1 MTTNSIYFLLLA
13 VFVLLIFSAFSS
25 GSETGM
31 MASNKIKLRNLSKD
45 AKGARRALKLLQ
57 RPDILL
63 SSILIGNNFANI
75 LASAIV
81 TIIMIDYFGGN
92 VLLGSIILTMVILIF
107 SEITPKTIASVY
119 PESFAIKSS
128 WMLKILVILLKPLVW
143 LTNIVSSRLLK
154 IFNVDPLGSATNDNL
169 NSDELRTLL
178 DEHGDLIP
186 EQSREMLSSILG
198 MEELTVEDIMTP
210 HAEIIGIDITHS
222 LVEAQKIIESSY
234 YSRLPVF
241 KKSIDNI
248 IGMLHL
254 KDSYQFIEAL
264 EAELDVKNIL
274 LETTFISQSTTIS
287 TQLNKFQQQ
296 DNNLSLVVDEYG
308 EIQGLLTMEDIFTEI
323 VGKFGA
329 AKADLE
335 KEFLIKKDGSVIADG
350 NSKIRELNNF
360 MNWDIDE
367 DGSKT
372 INGTITDYLDQIPQE
387 NVCLEI
393 KDYRIEILNIEDNSI
408 EKVKIKKRRSG
419 RGRSGRRESRR
430 TGGG

>member
-1 MTTNSIYFLLLA
+1 
-13 VFVLLIFSAFSS
+13 
-25 GSETGM
+25 
-31 MASNKIKLRNLSKD
+31 MASNKVKLRNLSKD

-63 SSILIGNNFANI
+63 SSILISNNFANI

-81 TIIMIDYFGGN
+81 TIMMIDYFDGN
-92 VLLGSIILTMVILIF
+92 VLLGSIILTLVILIF

-119 PESFAIKSS
+119 PESFATKSS
-128 WMLKILVILLKPLVW
+128 WMLKILVVLLKPLVW

-154 IFNVDPLGSATNDNL
+154 ILNVDPLGSATNDNL

-264 EAELDVKNIL
+264 EAGLDVKNIL

-308 EIQGLLTMEDIFTEI
+308 EIQGLLTLEDIFTEI

-329 AKADLE
+329 AKAELE
-335 KEFLIKKDGSVIADG
+335 KEFLKKKDGSVIADG

-360 MNWDIDE
+360 MDWDIDE

-372 INGTITDYLDQIPQE
+372 INGAITDYLDQIPQE

-393 KDYRIEILNIEDNSI
+393 GNYRIEILKIEDNFIS
-408 EKVKIKKRRSG
+408 KAKIHKK
-419 RGRSGRRESRR
+419 
-430 TGGG
+430 

>member
-1 MTTNSIYFLLLA
+1 
-13 VFVLLIFSAFSS
+13 
-25 GSETGM
+25 
-31 MASNKIKLRNLSKD
+31 MASNKIKLRNLSKKH
-45 AKGARRALKLLQ
+45 KGAKRALKLLQ

-63 SSILIGNNFANI
+63 SSILVSNNFANI
-75 LASAIV
+75 LASAMV
-81 TIIMIDYFGGN
+81 TILMIDYFDGN
-92 VLLGSIILTMVILIF
+92 VLLGSIILTLVILIF

-119 PESFAIKSS
+119 PEDFAIKSS
-128 WMLKILVILLKPLVW
+128 WPLKTMVFFLKPLVW
-143 LTNIVSSRLLK
+143 FTNLISSRILK
-154 IFNVDPLGSATNDNL
+154 ILNVDPMQSASNDNL

-186 EQSREMLSSILG
+186 IQSREMLSSILG

-210 HAEIIGIDITHS
+210 HAEIIGIDITKS
-222 LVEAQKIIESSY
+222 IEAAQKIIGSSY

-241 KKSIDNI
+241 KNSIDHVV
-248 IGMLHL
+248 GMLHL
-254 KDSYQFIEAL
+254 KDSHQFIEAL
-264 EAELDVKNIL
+264 EEKADIKNL
-274 LETTFISQSTTIS
+274 LFETTFISQTTTLS
-287 TQLNKFQQQ
+287 TQLNQFQKQ
-296 DNNLSLVVDEYG
+296 DNNLALVVDEYG

-329 AKADLE
+329 ARADLE
-335 KEFLIKKDGSVIADG
+335 KEFIRKKDGSVIADG

-393 KDYRIEILNIEDNSI
+393 NNYRIEILNIDDNSI
-408 EKVKIKKRRSG
+408 EKVKIKKRRAKLPLLN
-419 RGRSGRRESRR
+419 
-430 TGGG
+430 

>member
-1 MTTNSIYFLLLA
+1 M
-13 VFVLLIFSAFSS
+13 LLIFSAFSS

-81 TIIMIDYFGGN
+81 TIIMIDYFDGN
-92 VLLGSIILTMVILIF
+92 VLLGSVILTLVILIF

-119 PESFAIKSS
+119 PENFATKSS
-128 WMLKILVILLKPLVW
+128 WLLKVMVVLFKPLVW
-143 LTNIVSSRLLK
+143 LTNIVSSRILNA
-154 IFNVDPLGSATNDNL
+154 FNVDPMESASNDNL

-178 DEHGDLIP
+178 EEHGDLIP
-186 EQSREMLSSILG
+186 NQSREMLSSILG

-210 HAEIIGIDITHS
+210 HAEIIGIDITQS
-222 LVEAQKIIESSY
+222 IEEAQKIIASSY

-241 KKSIDNI
+241 KKSIDSV

-254 KDSYQFIEAL
+254 KDSHQFIEAL
-264 EAELDVKNIL
+264 EDQLDIKNLL
-274 LETTFISQSTTIS
+274 LETTFISQSTTLS
-287 TQLNKFQQQ
+287 VQLNQFQNQ
-296 DNNLSLVVDEYG
+296 DNNLGLVVDEYG
-308 EIQGLLTMEDIFTEI
+308 EIQGLLTMEDIFNEI

-329 AKADLE
+329 ARADLE
-335 KEFLIKKDGSVIADG
+335 KGFLRKKDGSVIADG
-350 NSKIRELNNF
+350 NSKIRELNSF
-360 MNWDIDE
+360 MSWDIDE
-367 DGSKT
+367 EGSKT
-372 INGTITDYLDQIPQE
+372 LNGVITDYLDQIPQE

-393 KDYRIEILNIEDNSI
+393 NGYRIEILGIEENSI
-408 EKVKIKKRRSG
+408 TKVKIKKKGS
-419 RGRSGRRESRR
+419 
-430 TGGG
+430 

>member
-1 MTTNSIYFLLLA
+1 M
-13 VFVLLIFSAFSS
+13 LLIFSAFSS

-81 TIIMIDYFGGN
+81 TIIMIDYFDGN
-92 VLLGSIILTMVILIF
+92 VLLGSVILTIVILIF

-119 PESFAIKSS
+119 PENFATKSS
-128 WMLKILVILLKPLVW
+128 WLLKAMVVLFKPLVW
-143 LTNIVSSRLLK
+143 LTNIVSSRILNA
-154 IFNVDPLGSATNDNL
+154 FNVDPMESASNDNL

-178 DEHGDLIP
+178 EEHGDLIP
-186 EQSREMLSSILG
+186 NQSREMLSSILG

-210 HAEIIGIDITHS
+210 HAEIIGIDITQS
-222 LVEAQKIIESSY
+222 IEEAQKIIASSY

-241 KKSIDNI
+241 KKSIDSV

-254 KDSYQFIEAL
+254 KDSHQFIEAL
-264 EAELDVKNIL
+264 EDQLDIKNLL
-274 LETTFISQSTTIS
+274 LETTFISQSTTLS
-287 TQLNKFQQQ
+287 VQLNQFQNQ
-296 DNNLSLVVDEYG
+296 DNNLGLVVDEYG
-308 EIQGLLTMEDIFTEI
+308 EIQGLLTMEDIFNEI

-329 AKADLE
+329 ARADLE
-335 KEFLIKKDGSVIADG
+335 KGFLRKKDGSVIADG
-350 NSKIRELNNF
+350 NSKIRELNSF
-360 MNWDIDE
+360 MSWDIDE
-367 DGSKT
+367 EGSKT
-372 INGTITDYLDQIPQE
+372 LNGVITDYLDQIPQE

-393 KDYRIEILNIEDNSI
+393 NGYRIEILGIEENSI
-408 EKVKIKKRRSG
+408 TKVKIKKKGS
-419 RGRSGRRESRR
+419 
-430 TGGG
+430 

>member
-1 MTTNSIYFLLLA
+1 M
-13 VFVLLIFSAFSS
+13 LLIFSAFSS

-45 AKGARRALKLLQ
+45 SKGSKRALKLLQ

-81 TIIMIDYFGGN
+81 TILMIDYFGGN
-92 VLLGSIILTMVILIF
+92 VLLGSIILTLIILIF

-119 PESFAIKSS
+119 PESFATKSS
-128 WMLKILVILLKPLVW
+128 WLLKLIVILFKPFVW
-143 LTNIVSSRLLK
+143 LTNIVSSRILK
-154 IFNVDPLGSATNDNL
+154 IFNVDPMQSTANDNL

-178 DEHGDLIP
+178 KEHGDLIP
-186 EQSREMLSSILG
+186 SQSREMLASILG

-210 HAEIIGIDITHS
+210 HAEIIGIDITERIE
-222 LVEAQKIIESSY
+222 VAQKIIGSSY

-241 KKSIDNI
+241 KESIDHV

-254 KDSYQFIEAL
+254 KDTHQFIEAL
-264 EAELDVKNIL
+264 EAGIDVKEL
-274 LETTFISQSTTIS
+274 LYDTTFISQSTTLS
-287 TQLNKFQQQ
+287 TQLDQFQQQ

-329 AKADLE
+329 ARADLE
-335 KEFLIKKDGSVIADG
+335 KELVKKNDGSVIADG

-360 MNWDIDE
+360 MGWDIDE

-372 INGTITDYLDQIPQE
+372 INGAITDYLDQIPQE

-393 KDYRIEILNIEDNSI
+393 DGYRIEILKIEENSI
-408 EKVKIKKRRSG
+408 SKVKIKKKGS
-419 RGRSGRRESRR
+419 
-430 TGGG
+430 